1 VNNISDTG
9 TARQWVFRCDGANG
23 TPHWRW
29 EYRGSDGASIGASL
43 ESFQSLRAAIE
54 NARQHGFAG

>member
-9 TARQWVFRCDGANG
+9 IGRQWVFRCDGANG
-23 TPHWRW
+23 KPQWRW
-29 EYRGSDGASIGASL
+29 ECRGSDGASTAASL

-54 NARQHGFAG
+54 NARQHGFPG